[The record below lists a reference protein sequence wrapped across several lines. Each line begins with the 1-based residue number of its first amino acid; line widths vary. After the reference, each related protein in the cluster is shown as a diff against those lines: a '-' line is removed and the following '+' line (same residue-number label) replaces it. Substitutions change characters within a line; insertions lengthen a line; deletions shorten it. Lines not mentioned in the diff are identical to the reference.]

1 MHRHRLLKEEF
12 SMSNNVL
19 RYNKPAV
26 FLHWLIAIGI
36 FGMFALGWYASD
48 LPKEA
53 PKQAAYDLFDWG
65 IYTWQLAEP
74 ISPRSF
80 YFNLHKS
87 LGLTVFAIILIRIVW
102 RFINSPPELL
112 DTYKKWEKTLATFTH
127 RTLYV
132 LLVAVPLSGVIMS
145 VYSKYGIKWF
155 GLPFI
160 KGLDNNPMR
169 ELYKEAHEVIGI
181 ILLVLVAIHILGA
194 LKHKFIDKDNTMK
207 RMSF

>member
-1 MHRHRLLKEEF
+1 MMN
-12 SMSNNVL
+12 SVI
-19 RYNKPAV
+19 RYNKTAV

-48 LPKEA
+48 LPKDA

-80 YFNLHKS
+80 YYNLHKS
-87 LGLTVFAIILIRIVW
+87 LGLTVFAIILIRILW
-102 RFINSPPELL
+102 RLVNKPPELL
-112 DTYKKWEKTLATFTH
+112 DTYKKWEKSLATITH
-127 RTLYV
+127 RLLYI
-132 LLVAVPLSGVIMS
+132 LLIALPLTGVIMS
-145 VYSKYGIKWF
+145 AYSKYGIKWF

-160 KGLDNNPMR
+160 KGLDNNAMR

-181 ILLVLVAIHILGA
+181 VLLVLIAIHVLGA